1 MQEKDGFY
9 TLKGYQTNET
19 AELTTA
25 MEDYLEMI
33 CRLLQDRESVRVGD
47 LSRMLHVKPSSVT
60 KMIQH
65 LCLSGYRAQKNTARS
80 PDGKRARRR

>member
-47 LSRMLHVKPSSVT
+47 LSRAACKALV
-60 KMIQH
+60 
-65 LCLSGYRAQKNTARS
+65 GYEDDSTPVSFGVSAAQKNTARS
-80 PDGKRARRR
+80 A